1 MSVKLES
8 ADGDASVAVERG
20 VTHVHRHRRSR
31 HRCGC
36 VRREGCAVCGKCV
49 ERHCVCGVR
58 DRRRMLCLESR
69 ACNCPIADPADRC
82 ILCRGCRKAQS
93 FSHCRCIQHQRQL
106 RNLQQQQQSA
116 TGKEDEQPRCS
127 CFLLANAREGGHSAD
142 TAKIEAVRKRNQ
154 RLRRVK
160 RAVGLPSSDNV
171 FRKKIVPSLGDSAVF
186 GLDGDDEADADV
198 ITPSIDSVLPRS
210 MATKML
216 GPINPPP
223 YHPLFRAE
231 GASLL
236 ETVEPR
242 EGNREE
248 LVADRSVSFDLV
260 DYLVYMAS
268 VKASNVGELVGTF
281 EDSAAVAASIVL
293 EEYMA
298 QLVDDVITKQRALCP
313 STQASVVAFTQELL
327 EGFNWRLYQQQSTG
341 RTEVMIDDLVAM
353 ILREFLTVQTC
364 ASTLAAA
371 EHTGELTAWIK
382 SAIVILQSRLLKA
395 SDNSLQTDDEEASS
409 PTPRVRL
416 AVKTHPVV
424 GTPTYKLSYETTL
437 PDGHHVDV
445 SADGIESKAR
455 AKAAIAGLSEAVKRQ
470 DKRSKIA
477 PVDPYADL
485 YAQLRQQV
493 GQFKVARKES
503 GASEEQ
509 SAARPSAAKKPRL

>member
-1 MSVKLES
+1 MPPVVSR
-8 ADGDASVAVERG
+8 VARI
-20 VTHVHRHRRSR
+20 
-31 HRCGC
+31 
-36 VRREGCAVCGKCV
+36 
-49 ERHCVCGVR
+49 
-58 DRRRMLCLESR
+58 CL
-69 ACNCPIADPADRC
+69 
-82 ILCRGCRKAQS
+82 
-93 FSHCRCIQHQRQL
+93 
-106 RNLQQQQQSA
+106 
-116 TGKEDEQPRCS
+116 
-127 CFLLANAREGGHSAD
+127 LLVNAREGGHSTSA
-142 TAKIEAVRKRNQ
+142 AKIEAVRKENE

-160 RAVGLPSSDNV
+160 RAVGLPSSDNL
-171 FRKKIVPSLGDSAVF
+171 FRKKIVPRLGDSTVF
-186 GLDGDDEADADV
+186 GLESGLDEDAEADADV

-242 EGNREE
+242 EGVIRGKTNAAVR
-248 LVADRSVSFDLV
+248 LPRCSDLV

-293 EEYMA
+293 EEYMT
-298 QLVDDVITKQRALCP
+298 QLVDDVIMEQRALCP
-313 STQASVVAFTQELL
+313 STQATVVAFTQELL
-327 EGFNWRLYQQQSTG
+327 EGFNWRLYQQQYTG
-341 RTEVMIDDLVAM
+341 RTEAMIDDLVAM
-353 ILREFLTVQTC
+353 ILREFLTVQC
-364 ASTLAAA
+364 WASNLAAA

-382 SAIVILQSRLLKA
+382 SAIVILQSRSLKA
-395 SDNSLQTDDEEASS
+395 SDNSLQKDGEEAPL

-437 PDGHHVDV
+437 SDGHHVEV
-445 SADGIESKAR
+445 SADGIGSKAR

-470 DKRSKIA
+470 DKKSKIA

-493 GQFKVARKES
+493 GQFKVARKEK

-509 SAARPSAAKKPRL
+509 SAAQPSAAKKPRL